1 MDLFVYNTFGQIVK
15 KENESDVHIKLGPYN
30 EGSSINITCD
40 SLGGKF
46 IIHIFFPIYIITS
59 VDVYMPFAGSYLNIK
74 YTASLSLYSFLA
86 YLSTTPSPQRGYRNV
101 DLIHDD
107 MRLEHAVIL
116 YSMHELLLPGI

>member
-46 IIHIFFPIYIITS
+46 IIHIFFPHIYHH
-59 VDVYMPFAGSYLNIK
+59 FC
-74 YTASLSLYSFLA
+74 
-86 YLSTTPSPQRGYRNV
+86 R
-101 DLIHDD
+101 
-107 MRLEHAVIL
+107 RLHAL
-116 YSMHELLLPGI
+116 CG